1 MARAVATIPP
11 GPEGE
16 AKPTCAGCFGE
27 LPELAL
33 KCSNCKGYT
42 HLSCSRVPKYMLIR
56 FLNTQVSYFCQ
67 SCVKIKDLGGD
78 EERYSN
84 EMTKVEEIIAMESS
98 LVLQVEQEANTTTDE
113 LDETHAGGTAPGVPI
128 SSAPNNNTGT
138 GNTSTHTAVKK
149 PVCKFFLRQK
159 CQHGRKG
166 TSCKFDHPKLCFK
179 FIKNGDK
186 RGGCSEGPNCSF
198 VHPRLCN
205 GYKSGVCKRTNC
217 NFFHTKN
224 TKILTNA
231 ATDSPNTVVRERQ
244 GR

>member
-11 GPEGE
+11 VSEGE
-16 AKPTCAGCFGE
+16 AKPTCASCFGE
-27 LPELAL
+27 LSDSAL
-33 KCSNCKGYT
+33 KCSNCKAYT

-84 EMTKVEEIIAMESS
+84 EMTKVEEIMAMESS
-98 LVLQVEQEANTTTDE
+98 LVSQVEQDANVTTDE
-113 LDETHAGGTAPGVPI
+113 IDETQAGGTNSGVPI
-128 SSAPNNNTGT
+128 SSAPKNNNGADDTSTNTRPNCRSQSGSPAENGI

-198 VHPRLCN
+198 VHPKLCN

-217 NFFHTKN
+217 NFFHT
-224 TKILTNA
+224 
-231 ATDSPNTVVRERQ
+231 
-244 GR
+244 